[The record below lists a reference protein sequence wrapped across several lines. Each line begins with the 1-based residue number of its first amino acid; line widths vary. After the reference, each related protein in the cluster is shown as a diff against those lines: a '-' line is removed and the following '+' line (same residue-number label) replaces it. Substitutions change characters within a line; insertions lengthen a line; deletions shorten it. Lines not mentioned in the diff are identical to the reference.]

1 MGQLLTGVSGPFC
14 NSQQQ
19 KVMCNVDVETQMMYN
34 PLHVVERGSHMAS
47 TWQPVGIR
55 IDYPGIESSKDNTDF
70 ALR

>member
-1 MGQLLTGVSGPFC
+1 M
-14 NSQQQ
+14 
-19 KVMCNVDVETQMMYN
+19 DVETQMMYN